1 MAIADVGV
9 KNKTKKVDPVKPD
22 KVKPGEADGLVPSEG
37 IPGRRDGKP
46 IPEKVI
52 GEEVIAYSNSNAQ
65 TTTAGKDVDIPGCL
79 LPLDLGI
86 WDVEYSASVAASR
99 LSGVSAVGGRLKIS
113 DDKDVVEQGSES
125 VISLTAPN
133 GAAEVILQLHGK
145 KRIIVKNKLKTF
157 KLSCACSVA
166 SNIGSITVYKNDS
179 NIINGISGNEACTY
193 IRAVRAG

>member
-1 MAIADVGV
+1 MAIVDIGV
-9 KNKTKKVDPVKPD
+9 KNKKNKDDTVKPE
-22 KVKPGEADGLVPSEG
+22 KVKPGEADGIVPAEG
-37 IPGRRDGKP
+37 IPGRTDGKP

-52 GEEVIAYSNSNAQ
+52 GEEVIAYSTSDAK
-65 TTTAGKDVDIPGCL
+65 TATAGKEVDIPGCL

-113 DDKDVVEQGSES
+113 DDKDNVEQGTES
-125 VISLTAPN
+125 VIALTAPN
-133 GAAEVILQLHGK
+133 GAAEVVSQLHGK
-145 KRIIVKNKLKTF
+145 KRIIVKNNPKTF